1 MKRLFCCIAIVLI
14 LMGLSGCVT
23 SDYHPE
29 SGIWYCDELHL
40 ELNFDTLEGELHIS
54 EDKSIPVN
62 ISTAPNTLISY
73 IEDGMIRGVY
83 EGHFKPYTDDEFI
96 FEVNS
101 VQSPILA
108 NQGNDILMEQEF
120 IFHLVEG
127 TEQPIGDSGSDGVSP

>member
-40 ELNFDTLEGELHIS
+40 ELNFDTFEGVLYVS
-54 EDKSIPVN
+54 ENESIPVV
-62 ISTAPNTLISY
+62 ISTAPGVSISFV
-73 IEDGMIRGVY
+73 EDKMMHEVY
-83 EGHFKPYTDDEFI
+83 SGRFKPYTDDKFI
-96 FEVNS
+96 FKLLS
-101 VQSPILA
+101 MQKPFLA
-108 NQGNDILMEQEF
+108 NLGNKIHMEQEF

-127 TEQPIGDSGSDGVSP
+127 TEQPIGDSGSKGVSP